1 MENVSK
7 WNLVIDVERCTNCHN
22 CFLTIKDEYCEN
34 EFPGYSL
41 PQPRHGHR
49 WLNINKRERGSGSLM
64 DVAYLPVT
72 CNQCDNAPCVAK
84 SNGAVLKRK
93 DGIVVIDLA
102 LSKGR
107 KDIVDLCPYGHIWWN
122 EELQIPQKWSWDAHL
137 LDKGW
142 KYPRP
147 VSSCGSRAFQ
157 AFKLTD
163 GEMDKKSKDEKLEVL
178 RPELNTRPRI
188 WYKNLHRF
196 KSEFIAGSVAFH
208 LPDGR
213 EDCLEGAQVKLSRE
227 GEVASIQL
235 TNYFGDFKF
244 DHLGA
249 HSGAYTLEISH
260 GGKTLTETIDL
271 DLSVNVGVR
280 FLD

>member
-1 MENVSK
+1 MSK
-7 WNLVIDVERCTNCHN
+7 WNLVIDLERCTNCYN

-49 WLNINKRERGSGSLM
+49 WLDINKRERGSGSLM

-72 CNQCDNAPCVAK
+72 CNQCDNPPCVAK
-84 SNGAVLKRK
+84 SNGALSKRP
-93 DGIVVIDLA
+93 DGIVIIDLA

-107 KDIVDLCPYGHIWWN
+107 KDLLEACPYGHIWWN
-122 EELQIPQKWSWDAHL
+122 EELQIPQKWSWDVHL
-137 LDKGW
+137 LDQGW
-142 KYPRP
+142 KSPRP
-147 VSSCGSRAFQ
+147 VSSCGSYAFQ

-163 GEMDKKSKDEKLEVL
+163 EEMAKKVQDEQLEVL
-178 RPELNTRPRI
+178 RPELKTKPRI
-188 WYKNLHRF
+188 YYKNLYRF
-196 KSEFIAGSVAFH
+196 THEHIAGSVAFH

-213 EDCLEGAQVKLSRE
+213 EDCLESAQVKLFRGSE
-227 GEVASIQL
+227 LLSSQL

-244 DHLGA
+244 DHLPP
-249 HSGAYTLEISH
+249 HSGPYQLEISSGH
-260 GGKTLTETIDL
+260 KTITETIDL
-271 DLSVNVGVR
+271 GLSLNIGVR